1 MSYYEKLGWKL
12 GKENE
17 IFLKKGPEKLF
28 FEVLEKLNPKY
39 VEAFKE
45 LLKYINK
52 NSIVAFIPHFFPDG
66 QNEEIQTYDDLMKFA
81 GKYDSVKLIKII
93 EIEPHDKEKL
103 LKFDKAIA
111 ESEIWLRSNNLKTAS
126 FDMKK
131 IFDTGFDTGNYE
143 LEFFSNYNKFIGYEK
158 EYYNYFVVDNEGK
171 DGDIVEINNN
181 NVFETTT
188 YAPESHKT
196 KKIPF
201 HFFGQHPIATFI
213 IVELLK
219 EENYLF
225 KDFSKEMKQILN
237 KGMNINLFFK
247 YFKITGEINKLKEIN
262 SKKEYF
268 IKVLKIHKWNKY
280 HNKISFFLNA
290 LIFKSINLINEN
302 VLRETVKREDEI
314 IKNFIINFKKIGASR
329 FQYQSLFGIIFLLE
343 RIEINSE
350 KIPEAITLMQDTF
363 LMVQELEIPFDLTKI
378 NSEKGLKKKHDKF
391 SEEIKLRTR
400 LREKEKLE
408 TVFEFPEKFKPVIE
422 NLGAEYELIRDGERL
437 LEEGE
442 EQRNCVFSYFKN
454 ITEGKCLIYSLLTEV
469 ERNSED
475 VSGSSA
481 KEKKRYT
488 IEIIERN
495 GKFEV
500 AQFLGKFNE
509 KDATSIKLEVEL
521 REKLKNIRTKAN
533 NV

>member
-17 IFLKKGPEKLF
+17 TFLKKGPEKLF

-39 VEAFKE
+39 VEVFKE

-52 NSIVAFIPHFFPDG
+52 NSIISFIPHFFPDG
-66 QNEEIQTYDDLMKFA
+66 QNKEIQTYDELMEFA
-81 GKYDSVKLIKII
+81 GKYDSVQLIKII
-93 EIEPHDKEKL
+93 EIEQHDKEKL
-103 LKFDKAIA
+103 LNFDEATV

-126 FDMKK
+126 FNMKK
-131 IFDTGFDTGNYE
+131 IFDIGLDTGNYE
-143 LEFFSNYNKFIGYEK
+143 LEFFSNNNKFIGYEK
-158 EYYNYFVVDNEGK
+158 EYYNYFVVDNEGR
-171 DGDIVEINNN
+171 DGNIVEINNN

-188 YAPESHKT
+188 YDSESYKT
-196 KKIPF
+196 KEIPF
-201 HFFGQHPIATFI
+201 NFFIQHPIITFV

-237 KGMNINLFFK
+237 KGTNINFFFK
-247 YFKITGEINKLKEIN
+247 YFKIRGKINELKEIN

-268 IKVLKIHKWNKY
+268 VKFLEEQKWNKY
-280 HNKISFFLNA
+280 RNKISFALN
-290 LIFKSINLINEN
+290 LLLFRVPNFINEN
-302 VLRETVKREDEI
+302 VLRETTEKEDKI
-314 IKNFIINFKKIGASR
+314 IKNFIMNREKIGEGR
-329 FQYQSLFGIIFLLE
+329 FQHQYLFGIVFLIE

-350 KIPEAITLMQDTF
+350 KIPEVITLMQDTF
-363 LMVQELEIPFDLTKI
+363 SMAQELEIPLDLTKI

-408 TVFEFPEKFKPVIE
+408 TVFEFSEKFSPVIE
-422 NLGAEYELIRDGERL
+422 NLGTEYELIRDGERL

-442 EQRNCVFSYFKN
+442 EQHNCVFSYFKK
-454 ITEGKCLIYSLLTEV
+454 ITEGKCLIYSLLTET
-469 ERNSED
+469 EKSLED
-475 VSGSSA
+475 ISGNLE

-488 IEIIERN
+488 IEIIEKN
-495 GKFEV
+495 GKFEIV
-500 AQFLGKFNE
+500 QFLGKFN
-509 KDATSIKLEVEL
+509 KKTSTSIKLEAEL
-521 REKLKNIRTKAN
+521 REKLKNIRTKGN